1 MKLADVALRVCP
13 TADEG
18 VIVYQVGDGLWACRY
33 IGITHERA
41 AEILYQMAD
50 GIVDQK
56 IPPPDW
62 RERIKG
68 G

>member
-1 MKLADVALRVCP
+1 MNLAQIA
-13 TADEG
+13 TACTDSETG
-18 VIVYQVGDGLWACRY
+18 VLVYPCKTGEWAVRYVGL
-33 IGITHERA
+33 TPEQA

-62 RERIKG
+62 RTRIK
-68 G
+68 